1 MAFPLRR
8 GSKTKNKRKCKLLER
23 KKNTVILTLE
33 GQMSI
38 VWVIGIQLKETVRF
52 YSPLLGS

>member
-1 MAFPLRR
+1 M
-8 GSKTKNKRKCKLLER
+8 LLER